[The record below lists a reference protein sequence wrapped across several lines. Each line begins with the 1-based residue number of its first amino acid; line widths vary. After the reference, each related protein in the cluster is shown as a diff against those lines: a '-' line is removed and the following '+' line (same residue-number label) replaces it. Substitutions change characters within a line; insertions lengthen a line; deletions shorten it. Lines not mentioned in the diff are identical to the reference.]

1 VSVAGSVAHWIRR
14 LEAGDQVAFQQ
25 LWEGYFRRL
34 VGPARRRLQGRA
46 EWKGRLIRDAWAK
59 EVLP

>member
-1 VSVAGSVAHWIRR
+1 VSGAGSVTHWIRR
-14 LEAGDQVAFQQ
+14 LQAGEQAACQK

-34 VGPARRRLQGRA
+34 VGLARKRLQGRA
-46 EWKGRLIRDAWAK
+46 EWNGRLIRDAWAK